1 VAALWPG
8 ADLLPAIG
16 EHTHRRAVLDQHA
29 LDAVLEVDQHAAR
42 TLHRP
47 SAR

>member
-29 LDAVLEVDQHAAR
+29 LDAVPQVDLQAAR
-42 TLHRP
+42 ALHRP